1 MRNGADMARQP
12 EMADWIQQAVMA
24 AGDLFY
30 DWDLTTDNIVWAGQ
44 GAQIFGEDPE
54 PLKRGEKFLQRVN
67 PEDIPLRLK
76 SLSDHVSDNKP
87 YDCEYRIRCDNGT
100 FVWVHDRGSVI
111 RAGNGMPQRLV
122 GSLRL
127 ITARKKH
134 EARLERMASFDEL
147 TGHLNQVRLREA
159 LEHAL
164 SNTTA
169 APKFPAPIW

>member
-76 SLSDHVSDNKP
+76 SLSAHVS
-87 YDCEYRIRCDNGT
+87 
-100 FVWVHDRGSVI
+100 
-111 RAGNGMPQRLV
+111 
-122 GSLRL
+122 
-127 ITARKKH
+127 
-134 EARLERMASFDEL
+134 
-147 TGHLNQVRLREA
+147 
-159 LEHAL
+159 
-164 SNTTA
+164 
-169 APKFPAPIW
+169 